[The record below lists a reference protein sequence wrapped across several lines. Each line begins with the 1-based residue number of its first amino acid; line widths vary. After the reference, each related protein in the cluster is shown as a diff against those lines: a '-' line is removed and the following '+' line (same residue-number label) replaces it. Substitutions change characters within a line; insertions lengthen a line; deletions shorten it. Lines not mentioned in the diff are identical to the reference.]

1 MPNTRNW
8 TGYMRYEE
16 EDTSDMRKRIH
27 ASTRECLTPGTV
39 WGVGF
44 SFGFMMEDVGLGS
57 DEKSLVREF
66 SFERVWF

>member
-1 MPNTRNW
+1 
-8 TGYMRYEE
+8 
-16 EDTSDMRKRIH
+16 MRKRIH